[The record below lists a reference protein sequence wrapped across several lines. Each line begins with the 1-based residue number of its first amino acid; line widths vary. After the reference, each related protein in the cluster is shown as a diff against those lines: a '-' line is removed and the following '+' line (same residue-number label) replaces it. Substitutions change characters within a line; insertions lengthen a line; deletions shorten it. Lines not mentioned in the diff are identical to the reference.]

1 MAHHIS
7 QRRNLANP
15 EPKPSM
21 DPTLKKQYPKPT
33 TPNPTSH
40 LQIRANPDPPVLSNS
55 KSSSF
60 MPHNFSRLNPYH
72 KVRASRKPANT
83 QPPPTLVDVPLQ
95 AKAMTTSAMWDSSK
109 FLLTRPNH
117 QSRTIAPRLAGEGE
131 AKSTKEVSEEKSK
144 KSSKELD
151 KKKIHKVKV
160 IEKRREPREGLDVKP
175 LPEKVKD
182 IEPKDLLDG
191 HDINRLSVSLTLRG
205 GRRRSFCGSQVELAD
220 IFAGSGVKV
229 VAVDMPPFMQIH
241 VTDCARKAYDSME
254 KFTSKTLACT
264 IKKEFD
270 GVYGPA
276 WHCIVGKSFGS
287 FVTHSVGGF
296 MYFSMDQKLYIL
308 LFKTTVQRAD

>member
-264 IKKEFD
+264 IKKEISCC
-270 GVYGPA
+270 
-276 WHCIVGKSFGS
+276 W
-287 FVTHSVGGF
+287 GGCDF
-296 MYFSMDQKLYIL
+296 AGI
-308 LFKTTVQRAD
+308 